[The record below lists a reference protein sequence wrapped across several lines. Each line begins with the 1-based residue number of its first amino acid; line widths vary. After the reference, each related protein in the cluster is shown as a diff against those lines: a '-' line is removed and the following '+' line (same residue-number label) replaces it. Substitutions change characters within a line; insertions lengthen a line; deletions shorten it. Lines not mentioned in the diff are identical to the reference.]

1 MTSRTP
7 ERERARAS
15 HATLRLVRVIL
26 RRDRLRLGLWIGL
39 LGGVIVVSAAS
50 LPPLYPDQR
59 AIDEYAAL
67 FRDNPALVAFAGPGY
82 GFDRPNLGVILVNE
96 TQLWGMIGMALM
108 ALFLTVRHTRA
119 EEDVERAEL
128 VRSSVVGRHAPT
140 LAAAVVVT
148 VAVGVLTAACAA
160 AFVMLG
166 YATGGSLALAA
177 SMAAV
182 GWMFVGFAV
191 VAAQVFATARAALAA
206 GMVLLVAAF
215 LARALGDIGD
225 NALRWASP
233 LGWAQAVRAFA
244 QENWWPMLG
253 CLVVTVALVLGGF
266 ALADRRD
273 LGAGLIAARR
283 GSPDGRG
290 LGRPGR
296 LAWRLHRA
304 TFAVWAVGM
313 FIGGAVY
320 GSIADDI
327 ERLIDD
333 NPAFADLLAQL
344 QGASLVDAFFATSIS
359 LLGAVSA
366 GAMTAA
372 LMRLRT
378 EESAGRVEAL
388 WASPLSRWRWAGEH
402 LTMVL
407 AGSVVVLAAAGL
419 GLGVSYAVVTGEA
432 SQIARLTVS
441 TLATLPGVVALGAG
455 GVMVIGWRPRLAMA
469 MWVALG
475 VVVIVDFFGE
485 LLRLPQWVRWV
496 SPFRHLSAVPA
507 ESMNWLAFSAVTAV
521 AVALGAVGLVGL
533 RRRDLQ
539 PS

>member
-1 MTSRTP
+1 MTAPSRA
-7 ERERARAS
+7 RVSARAS
-15 HATLRLVRVIL
+15 HGTLRLVRVIL

-67 FRDNPALVAFAGPGY
+67 FRDNPALVALAGPGY

-96 TQLWGMIGMALM
+96 TQLWGMIGVALM
-108 ALFLTVRHTRA
+108 ASFLTVRHTRA

-140 LAAAVVVT
+140 LAAALVVT
-148 VAVGVLTAACAA
+148 VAIGVLTAACAV
-160 AFVMLG
+160 AFVVLG
-166 YATGGSLALAA
+166 YATMGSLALAA
-177 SMAAV
+177 SMTGV

-244 QENWWPMLG
+244 QETWWPLLG
-253 CLVVTVALVLGGF
+253 CLVVTVALVAGGF

-283 GSPDGRG
+283 GSPHGRG

-327 ERLIDD
+327 ERLIED

-402 LTMVL
+402 LAMVL
-407 AGSVVVLAAAGL
+407 VGSVVVLAAAGL
-419 GLGVSYAVVTGEA
+419 GLGGSYAVVIGDA
-432 SQIARLTVS
+432 SQIVRLTVS

-455 GVMVIGWRPRLAMA
+455 GVVVIGWRPRLAMA

-507 ESMNWLAFSAVTAV
+507 EPMNWVAFSAVTAV
-521 AVALGAVGLVGL
+521 AVALGSVGLVGL